1 MSLAIIY
8 SRACIGMTAPLITIE
23 VHISVGLPCFQLVGL
38 PQRSVS
44 EAKERVRSA
53 MINAGFEFPSKRITV
68 NLSPADVPKSGA
80 RFDLAI
86 ALGLLVASGQL
97 EQHQLDPYECV
108 GELAL
113 SSQLRRVD
121 GIMSAA
127 LACTKANKTLLTSIH
142 NTTELSLLAPIQAF
156 TGTHLSD
163 IVGHIKQTDLLPKIT
178 ADENINQPSGN
189 DLDIADVIGQDK
201 AVRALLIAA
210 AGGHNVLLFGPP
222 GSGKTMLAQRFNSL
236 LPPLSQAEAVDNA
249 MILSVAGKDCHS
261 QWGAR
266 PLRQPHHST
275 TPTAMI
281 GGGLIPQPGEISLAH
296 RGTLFMDELP
306 EFQRAAIDNLR
317 EPLES
322 GQVHLSRANYNVTF
336 PADFQLIAAMNPS
349 PTGDIENNRSTYD
362 QTMRYLQKISGPFL
376 DRIDIQVDVKKVSV
390 NDMFRTPPPTQ
401 VANTSAELAQR
412 VQKAQTL
419 QIKRQGVLNQK
430 MTQRHIKTHCPLGQT
445 EENFMR
451 MAIDRLGLSLRVSH
465 RIIKIARTIAD
476 LEQDHTITQSHLAEA
491 LQYRAF
497 DRFLV
502 QYAQEG

>member
-23 VHISVGLPCFQLVGL
+23 VHISVGLPCFQMVGL

-317 EPLES
+317 EPLEC

-390 NDMFRTPPPTQ
+390 NDMFRAPPPTQ
-401 VANTSAELAQR
+401 IANTSAELAQR

-430 MTQRHIKTHCPLGQT
+430 MTQRQIKTHCPLGQT

-476 LEQDHTITQSHLAEA
+476 LEQDHIITQSHLAEA

>member
-1 MSLAIIY
+1 MSLAIVY
-8 SRACIGMTAPLITIE
+8 SRACIGMEAPLITIE

-53 MINAGFEFPSKRITV
+53 MLNAGFEFPSKRITV

-97 EQHQLDPYECV
+97 EQQQLDPFECV

-113 SSQLRRVD
+113 SSQLRRVE

-127 LACTKANKTLLTSIH
+127 LASNKADKTLLTSIH
-142 NTTELSLLAPIQAF
+142 NTTELSLLAPIKAF
-156 TGTHLSD
+156 TGAHLNE
-163 IVGHIKQTDLLPKIT
+163 IVGHITQTQLLPTIP
-178 ADENINQPSGN
+178 ANPIQQQSVSHE
-189 DLDIADVIGQDK
+189 LDIADVLGQDK

-222 GSGKTMLAQRFNSL
+222 GSGKTMLAQCFNSL
-236 LPPLSQAEAVDNA
+236 LPPLNQSEAVDNA
-249 MILSVAGKDCHS
+249 MILSVAGKDCQA
-261 QWGAR
+261 QWGTR

-306 EFQRAAIDNLR
+306 EFQRTAIDNLR

-376 DRIDIQVDVKKVSV
+376 DRIDIQVDVKKVNV
-390 NDMFRTPPPTQ
+390 NDMFHEAQTKDQ
-401 VANTSAELAQR
+401 DNTSPALAKR
-412 VQKAQTL
+412 VHQAQNL
-419 QIKRQGVLNQK
+419 QIERQGVLNQK
-430 MTQRHIKTHCPLGQT
+430 MTQQHIKAFCQLGHAQ
-445 EENFMR
+445 ENFIR

-476 LEQDHTITQSHLAEA
+476 LDKHRDIEQTHLAEA

-502 QYAQEG
+502 QYAREG